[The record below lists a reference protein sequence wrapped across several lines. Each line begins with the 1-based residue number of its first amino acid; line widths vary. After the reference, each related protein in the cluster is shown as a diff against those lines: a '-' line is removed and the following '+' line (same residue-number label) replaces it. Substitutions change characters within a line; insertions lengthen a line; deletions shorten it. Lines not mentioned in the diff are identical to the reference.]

1 MTRVFDQIIE
11 KKRNDIKSMEVQMD
25 QPLVSER
32 GKDYLK
38 RQIAACRDYI
48 RELQKL
54 QEEL

>member
-1 MTRVFDQIIE
+1 MTRIFEQIID

-25 QPLVSER
+25 QPAVSER
-32 GKDYLK
+32 GRDYLM
-38 RQIAACRDYI
+38 RQIKACKEYI